1 MNTDPSTA
9 EAFMRLVHIMNDL
22 REKCPWDKKQ
32 TNETLRNLTIEE
44 TYELADAILQNDPL
58 MIKEEIGD
66 IMLHLV
72 FYARIAAE
80 QGQFSLAEAINKV
93 CDKLIHRH
101 PHVYGDVILTDDT
114 QVKQNWE
121 MLKLKEGKKS
131 VLGGVPAALPAM
143 VKAYRMQEKTKQ
155 VGFEWDSTDQV
166 WAKVQEELAELQEAI
181 HDNHDQSHIEE
192 EFGDVLIALINYG
205 RFIGVEAESALER
218 INMKFKSR
226 FEFIE
231 ANAEKPLKE
240 MSLDEMNALWDQ
252 AKKKK

>member
-1 MNTDPSTA
+1 
-9 EAFMRLVHIMNDL
+9 MRLVRIMNEL

-44 TYELADAILQNDPL
+44 TYELADAILQNDPT

-80 QGQFSLAEAINKV
+80 QGHFTLEEAINKT

-101 PHVYGDVILTDDT
+101 PHVYGDVIVADDT

-131 VLGGVPAALPAM
+131 VLGGVPHSLPAM

-166 WAKVQEELAELQEAI
+166 WAKVQEEIAELQEAVR
-181 HDNHDQSHIEE
+181 DKHDQAHIEE
-192 EFGDVLIALINYG
+192 EFGDVLFALINYG
-205 RFIGVEAESALER
+205 RFIGVEAETALER

-240 MSLDEMNALWDQ
+240 MSLDEMNVLWDQ
-252 AKKKK
+252 AKKTK